1 MACGSN
7 VSELLL
13 QCGRGDQAAFDRL
26 MPLVY
31 SELHKMARHYMG
43 RQNSGQTLQT
53 TAVIHEAYLKLS
65 AGVEHD
71 WESRAHFFGVAAK
84 AMRHVLVDHAR
95 ARLSAKRGGEV
106 RAVTLDEGIAIAAGQ
121 ERDLVVLDDA
131 LATLSQLQPRQGQ
144 VVELRYFAGLS
155 VDETAR
161 VLKVSPETVARD
173 WRFAKS
179 FLQREMR
186 PGEGG

>member
-1 MACGSN
+1 
-7 VSELLL
+7 
-13 QCGRGDQAAFDRL
+13 
-26 MPLVY
+26 
-31 SELHKMARHYMG
+31 
-43 RQNSGQTLQT
+43 
-53 TAVIHEAYLKLS
+53 
-65 AGVEHD
+65 
-71 WESRAHFFGVAAK
+71 
-84 AMRHVLVDHAR
+84 
-95 ARLSAKRGGEV
+95 
-106 RAVTLDEGIAIAAGQ
+106 VTLDEGIAIAAGQ